1 MAVRN
6 SPQPRPG
13 TPIENRNFL
22 SPVGFKFALKRSP
35 KVAYFCNQANIP
47 DLTIGIAEQPTYL
60 RNIPTPGDKLEFG
73 DLNLRFLVD
82 EDLGNYMEMQNWLRG
97 LGFPESTEE
106 FAEFQER
113 DPMNQAGGFGQYK
126 KSGKKIYSDGTLQ
139 ILSSNLVP
147 KFQVVFKDLWPYSLT
162 TLSFDATDTD
172 IEYFTADVSFKY
184 TIYGLTDLENK
195 PL

>member
-1 MAVRN
+1 MATRN
-6 SPQPRPG
+6 SPAPRPG

-22 SPVGFKFALKRSP
+22 SPVGFKFALKRVP
-35 KVAYFCNQANIP
+35 KVAFFCNQANIP
-47 DLTIGIAEQPTYL
+47 DLTLGIAEQPTYL
-60 RNIPTPGDKLEFG
+60 KNIPVPGDKIEFG

-82 EDLGNYMEMQNWLRG
+82 EDLGIYMEIQNWIRG
-97 LGFPESTEE
+97 LGFPDTLLE
-106 FAEFQER
+106 FDELEKS
-113 DPMNQAGGFGQYK
+113 DPMFRGGGFGQFAR
-126 KSGKKIYSDGTLQ
+126 SGDKIYSDGTLQ

-147 KFQVVFKDLWPYSLT
+147 QFQVVFKDLFPYSLT

-184 TIYGLTDLENK
+184 TIYGLTDLENN